1 MPNPTATFQ
10 RMLRV
15 GFVRALSI
23 CDRAAR
29 LTPLARAAPASPA
42 SKHTTPGVIEIEL
55 EAAHVRVRGAVDA
68 TALRTVLEAL
78 AKR

>member
-1 MPNPTATFQ
+1 
-10 RMLRV
+10 V
-15 GFVRALSI
+15 
-23 CDRAAR
+23 
-29 LTPLARAAPASPA
+29 
-42 SKHTTPGVIEIEL
+42 KHTTLGVIEIEL